1 MVRRRSLPSVRP
13 LSRMLCGIQCIRLTP
28 IGTYHP
34 PIPVLQFRR
43 SYKRD
48 LVSPPLSETSP
59 ELLMYWHPTK
69 NQDITPSDVTL
80 KSFRKVWWK
89 CPKGV
94 DHEWQ
99 NCVRYVVDKDG
110 KFLGCPFCKNKRVSI
125 TNSLSTKRPEIAAQW
140 HPTKNGSLLPSS
152 VPYTS
157 SKSVWWQCDK
167 NPNHIWR
174 RPINQRVSPKTA
186 TQGLFRE
193 SMISS
198 ALSLLLRHGAGDAQP
213 AVAVPRDRQRMGLR
227 EERRSPPNTGVEEL
241 CRSCLVEVRE
251 GSRVDHVRQQPDI
264 FAPQQSM

>member
-1 MVRRRSLPSVRP
+1 MH
-13 LSRMLCGIQCIRLTP
+13 T
-28 IGTYHP
+28 
-34 PIPVLQFRR
+34 LQFRR
-43 SYKRD
+43 FYKRD

-125 TNSLSTKRPEIAAQW
+125 TNSLSTKCPEIAAQW

-167 NPNHIWR
+167 NPSHVWR
-174 RPINQRVSPKTA
+174 RPINQRVTPKTA
-186 TQGLFRE
+186 TQGWFRKWV
-193 SMISS
+193 INS
-198 ALSLLLRHGAGDAQP
+198 ALSLLQRDGAGDAQSAIP
-213 AVAVPRDRQRMGLR
+213 IPRDRQGVGLR
-227 EERRSPPNTGVEEL
+227 EERGPSALAGVEEL
-241 CRSCLVEVRE
+241 RRSRLVEVRE
-251 GSRVDHVRQQPDI
+251 GPRVDHLREQPDV
-264 FAPQQSM
+264 FAPQQSE

>member
-1 MVRRRSLPSVRP
+1 MLSKAIDMIGRRALPSIRP
-13 LSRMLCGIQCIRLTP
+13 LSRMLCGIQFIRPASAGIYDLQMHT
-28 IGTYHP
+28 
-34 PIPVLQFRR
+34 LQFRR
-43 SYKRD
+43 FYKRD

-125 TNSLSTKRPEIAAQW
+125 TNSLSTKCPEIAAQW

-167 NPNHIWR
+167 NPSHVWR
-174 RPINQRVSPKTA
+174 RPINQRVTPKTA
-186 TQGLFRE
+186 TQGWF
-193 SMISS
+193 
-198 ALSLLLRHGAGDAQP
+198 
-213 AVAVPRDRQRMGLR
+213 
-227 EERRSPPNTGVEEL
+227 
-241 CRSCLVEVRE
+241 CK
-251 GSRVDHVRQQPDI
+251 
-264 FAPQQSM
+264 

>member
-1 MVRRRSLPSVRP
+1 M
-13 LSRMLCGIQCIRLTP
+13 QT
-28 IGTYHP
+28 
-34 PIPVLQFRR
+34 LQFRR
-43 SYKRD
+43 FYKRD

-125 TNSLSTKRPEIAAQW
+125 TNSLSTKCPEIAAQW

-167 NPNHIWR
+167 NPSHVWR
-174 RPINQRVSPKTA
+174 RPINQRVTPKTA
-186 TQGLFRE
+186 TQGWF
-193 SMISS
+193 
-198 ALSLLLRHGAGDAQP
+198 
-213 AVAVPRDRQRMGLR
+213 
-227 EERRSPPNTGVEEL
+227 
-241 CRSCLVEVRE
+241 CK
-251 GSRVDHVRQQPDI
+251 
-264 FAPQQSM
+264 